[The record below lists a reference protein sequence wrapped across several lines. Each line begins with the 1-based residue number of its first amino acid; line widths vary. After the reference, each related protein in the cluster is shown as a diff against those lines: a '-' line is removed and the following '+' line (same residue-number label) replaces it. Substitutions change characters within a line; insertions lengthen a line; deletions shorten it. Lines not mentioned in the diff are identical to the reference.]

1 MTEEVERSRPDPS
14 FVPAANQEVI
24 YPLPIRQPV
33 AAGAF
38 YPANPTELRTH
49 LDTLLE
55 QAVVIPADRLPQL
68 LIVPHAATMYAGPTA
83 ATGFK
88 RIIGKD
94 YDKVILL
101 GPSHKY
107 QFSFAA
113 VDTHRAWQTP
123 LGITQVDEELSD
135 ALVDPKLQIVFHN
148 VPHKP
153 EYSLELELIFLQRV
167 LKEDFTIVP
176 ILVSHPAE
184 KAVIDLAQKIS
195 QILDDH
201 TLLVVSSDL
210 SHNQTYEAAKKID
223 RRFIGSILS
232 GDRADFETRL
242 LREQRRHGW
251 NAVPCGFEAIR
262 VGLQVAENLGI
273 TNFHCSPYQSSGDIE
288 GTSRDQVV
296 GYTAI
301 AGWRKEEPEPPHLS
315 PQATNEALSLAR
327 RTLTLVTNGQSVP
340 EIAVNEHELLQRHY
354 GVFVTLKQGK
364 RLRGCIGSY
373 DPGQYTLAELIQRM
387 IEQSALHDSRFQ
399 PMAPNELDGTRITIS
414 VLTPRRDIRNWQD
427 IKVGEHGVCLRLVRN
442 EGVFLPQVATEE
454 GWDLETLMH
463 ELCLKARLPGF
474 AYRYPESGYKLS
486 VFRATV
492 IEESYKPD

>member
-1 MTEEVERSRPDPS
+1 MTEEVERSRPDSS

-24 YPLPIRQPV
+24 YPLLIRQPV
-33 AAGAF
+33 AAGIF
-38 YPANPTELRTH
+38 YPADPDGLKTH

-55 QAVVIPADRLPQL
+55 QAVVIPADRPPQL
-68 LIVPHAATMYAGPTA
+68 LVVPHAATMYSGPTA
-83 ATGFK
+83 ATGFNWIK
-88 RIIGKD
+88 GED
-94 YDKVILL
+94 YHKVILL
-101 GPSHKY
+101 GSSHKY
-107 QFSFAA
+107 RFLFAA

-123 LGITQVDEELSD
+123 LGITRVDKELSD
-135 ALVDPKLQIVFHN
+135 TLVDPKLQIVFHN

-223 RRFIGSILS
+223 RRFIDSILS
-232 GDRADFETRL
+232 GGRADFETRL
-242 LREQRRHGW
+242 LKEQRRHGW

-288 GTSRDQVV
+288 GTSHNQVV

-301 AGWRKEEPEPPHLS
+301 AGWRKEELEPPHLS
-315 PQATNEALSLAR
+315 PQAMNEALSLAR
-327 RTLTLVTNGQSVP
+327 KTLTLVTNGQGVP
-340 EIAVNEHELLQRHY
+340 EIAVNEHELQQPH

-364 RLRGCIGSY
+364 RLRGCIGRY

-399 PMAPNELDGTRITIS
+399 PMAPNELGGTRITIS

-427 IKVGEHGVCLRLVRN
+427 IKVGEHGVCLRLGRN

-454 GWDLETLMH
+454 GWNLETLMH
-463 ELCLKARLPGF
+463 ELCLKARLPSF

-486 VFRATV
+486 IFRATV
-492 IEESYKPD
+492 IEENYELD